1 MTKLLSCSEIKEL
14 DSKTIENKEITSLDL
29 MSYAVL
35 AVEKWIINN
44 YRKNQKFSI
53 ICGNGNNGA
62 DGILLSCKLMTKNYK
77 VQVYY
82 INEVGSPE
90 FSHQFKYAKSIG
102 LHLEKIDFDNLKLID
117 FSGVIID
124 CIFGVGLNREITGNY
139 LKLINLVNSLKKKI
153 ISIDTPS
160 GISADTYFSS
170 NHIIP
175 DKILTFHV
183 PKLTFFF
190 SEYLDKIKN
199 IEVLDIGLDNSEY
212 KRMKGVG
219 ELIDINMV
227 TKKYKPRKKTIH
239 KGDCGHAL
247 LFAGSEG
254 KYGASILCGKSLFR
268 TGAGLLTFLCD
279 EKTKG
284 IIYKSLPE
292 AMTSDI
298 ITKDNFSISSEIK
311 KYKVIGIGPG
321 LGISKQVI
329 ENFKMIINEVN
340 YPVVVDADGL
350 NILSEHKNM
359 FGKLPKES
367 ILTPHIG
374 EFKRIAGNFK
384 NSNEKIK
391 LQRIIS
397 KKYGINVLLKGPYT
411 TMTDSKGE
419 LYINTSGNSG
429 LATAGSGDVLTG
441 IITALLAQNY
451 TPFNAMIIGAFLHGL
466 SADIAVK
473 KSHVNSLIASDII
486 ENLSGAFN
494 HIERNILK
502 D

>member
-227 TKKYKPRKKTIH
+227 TKKYKPRKKQYT
-239 KGDCGHAL
+239 KATVGMPYYLQEVRVNMEPLYYVASLCLELGLDYL
-247 LFAGSEG
+247 LFYVMKKRKE
-254 KYGASILCGKSLFR
+254 LF
-268 TGAGLLTFLCD
+268 
-279 EKTKG
+279 
-284 IIYKSLPE
+284 
-292 AMTSDI
+292 
-298 ITKDNFSISSEIK
+298 
-311 KYKVIGIGPG
+311 
-321 LGISKQVI
+321 
-329 ENFKMIINEVN
+329 INL
-340 YPVVVDADGL
+340 YP
-350 NILSEHKNM
+350 
-359 FGKLPKES
+359 
-367 ILTPHIG
+367 
-374 EFKRIAGNFK
+374 R
-384 NSNEKIK
+384 
-391 LQRIIS
+391 R
-397 KKYGINVLLKGPYT
+397 
-411 TMTDSKGE
+411 
-419 LYINTSGNSG
+419 
-429 LATAGSGDVLTG
+429 
-441 IITALLAQNY
+441 
-451 TPFNAMIIGAFLHGL
+451 
-466 SADIAVK
+466 
-473 KSHVNSLIASDII
+473 
-486 ENLSGAFN
+486 
-494 HIERNILK
+494 
-502 D
+502 

>member
-14 DSKTIENKEITSLDL
+14 DSKTVENKEITSLDL
-29 MSYAVL
+29 MSDAVL
-35 AVEKWIINN
+35 AVEKWILNN
-44 YRKNQKFSI
+44 YKKNQKFSI

-62 DGILLSCKLMTKNYK
+62 DGILLSCKLMTKNYE
-77 VQVYY
+77 VQACY
-82 INEVGSPE
+82 IDEVGSLE
-90 FSHQFKYAKSIG
+90 FNHQFNYAKSVG
-102 LHLEKIDFDNLKLID
+102 LNLEKIDFDNLRLID

-124 CIFGVGLNREITGNY
+124 CIFGVGLNREITGKH

-170 NHIIP
+170 NHIVP
-175 DKILTFHV
+175 DKVLTFHA

-199 IEVLDIGLDNSEY
+199 VEILDIGLDNSEY
-212 KRMKGVG
+212 KKMEGVG
-219 ELIDINMV
+219 ELIDINMIA
-227 TKKYKPRKKTIH
+227 KMYRPRKKIIH
-239 KGDCGHAL
+239 KGDCGHVL

-268 TGAGLLTFLCD
+268 SGAGLLTFLCD
-279 EKTKG
+279 EKTKKF
-284 IIYKSLPE
+284 IYNSLPE

-321 LGISKQVI
+321 LGTSKQVI
-329 ENFKMIINEVN
+329 EIFKKIISNVH
-340 YPVVVDADGL
+340 YPIVVDADGL
-350 NILSEHKNM
+350 NILSKDKGLFE
-359 FGKLPKES
+359 KLPRES
-367 ILTPHIG
+367 VLTPHIG
-374 EFKRIAGNFK
+374 EFKRFAGNFE
-384 NSNEKIK
+384 NSNEKIM
-391 LQRIIS
+391 LQRRIS
-397 KKYGINVLLKGPYT
+397 KKYGLNIVLKGPHT

-419 LYINTSGNSG
+419 LYINASGNSG

-441 IITALLAQNY
+441 IITGLLAQNY
-451 TPFNAMIIGAFLHGL
+451 TPFNAMIFGVFLHGL

-473 KSHVNSLIASDII
+473 KSHINSIIASDVT
-486 ENLSGAFN
+486 ENLSSAFKALEKIITPN
-494 HIERNILK
+494 
-502 D
+502 